1 MIQFFKT
8 LSLAPQGI
16 RSKLTMAFA
25 LMSLIPMFVFGY
37 LAFYYIFPTVDT
49 FGEVFLI
56 FVITVIIM
64 LLGFCLARNIIHPIA
79 EIAAHARGIAEGR
92 LDEQLEIKQE
102 DEIGELGNSLNYLS
116 ARLKENMTELHSY
129 GEKIK
134 QINMEINK
142 KVFALSALLQI
153 GNLITT
159 SANLDEVFNLI
170 VEKLSQ
176 LETNA
181 IAFLMLPK
189 KGKDTLT
196 MSAQVNI
203 TNERAGSYEVKI
215 GQGLLGTVAK
225 EAQPLIIDA
234 QRKPNL
240 VDEALQGALEVK
252 NLIALPVISSG
263 KAIGI
268 LGIGNNLEN
277 LAFSDDE
284 VELIGVFAKQ
294 AAIAIENDVLVRK
307 TKKLTVQ
314 DELTGLYNESYI
326 RNRLDEEIKRAI
338 SYQRPCSFI
347 IFEIGNLTQYRNLL
361 GGVIL
366 EKTLK
371 KIAQTLKEG
380 TTEIDK
386 VARFSDHQF
395 ALVLPEKNRRQ
406 ASEIMKGLEEKIG
419 KFAASQNSVKPFVPL
434 VISASLSATPIDG
447 TTTTEL
453 INKALEGIGK
463 TENQK

>member
-1 MIQFFKT
+1 MAQFFKA

-16 RSKLTMAFA
+16 RSKLIVAFA
-25 LMSLIPMFVFGY
+25 LMSLLPIFVFGY
-37 LAFYYIFPTVDT
+37 LAFYYIFPTVNT

-64 LLGFCLARNIIHPIA
+64 LLGFCLARNIIYPIA
-79 EIAAHARGIAEGR
+79 EIAARAKGIAEGR
-92 LDEQLEIKQE
+92 LDERLEIKQE

-116 ARLKENMTELHSY
+116 TRLKENMTELHSY

-153 GNLITT
+153 GNLITA
-159 SANLDEVFNLI
+159 SANLDEIFNLI
-170 VEKLSQ
+170 VEKLAQ
-176 LETNA
+176 LDTNG
-181 IAFLMLPK
+181 IAFLLLPE

-196 MSAQVNI
+196 MRAQVNI

-215 GQGLLGTVAK
+215 GQGLLGTAAK

-234 QRKPNL
+234 QRRPKATEETPQGP
-240 VDEALQGALEVK
+240 LQVK
-252 NLIALPVISSG
+252 NLAALPVISSG

-294 AAIAIENDVLVRK
+294 VAIAIENDVLLRK
-307 TKKLTVQ
+307 TEKLTVQ
-314 DELTGLYNESYI
+314 DELTGLYNKSYI
-326 RNRLDEEIKRAI
+326 RSRLDEEIKRAI

-347 IFEIGNLTQYRNLL
+347 IFEIGNLRQYRNLL
-361 GGVIL
+361 GEAIFG
-366 EKTLK
+366 KTLK
-371 KIAQTLKEG
+371 KIAQALKEG

-386 VARFSDHQF
+386 VARFSDDQF

-406 ASEIMKGLEEKIG
+406 ASGVMEDLEEKIG
-419 KFAASQNSVKPFVPL
+419 KFAASQNNVKAVVPL
-434 VISASLSATPIDG
+434 VISAGLSATPIDG
-447 TTTTEL
+447 TSATEL
-453 INKALEGIGK
+453 INRALRGIKK

>member
-1 MIQFFKT
+1 MVQFFKT

-16 RSKLTMAFA
+16 RSKLTVAFA
-25 LMSLIPMFVFGY
+25 LMSLLPMFVFGY

-49 FGEVFLI
+49 FGEIFVI

-64 LLGFCLARNIIHPIA
+64 LLGFWLARNIIYPIA
-79 EIAAHARGIAEGR
+79 EIAARAKGIAEGR
-92 LDEQLEIKQE
+92 LDEQLEIKQG
-102 DEIGELGNSLNYLS
+102 DEIGELGKSLNYLS
-116 ARLKENMTELHSY
+116 LRLKKNMTELNSY

-159 SANLDEVFNLI
+159 STNLDEVFNLI
-170 VEKLSQ
+170 VEKLAQ
-176 LETNA
+176 LETGGT
-181 IAFLMLPK
+181 AFLMLPK
-189 KGKDTLT
+189 KGKNTL
-196 MSAQVNI
+196 MMRAQVNI

-215 GQGLLGTVAK
+215 GQGLLGAVAK

-234 QRKPNL
+234 QRKANL
-240 VDEALQGALEVK
+240 LDEASQGALQVE

-268 LGIGNNLEN
+268 LGMGNNLEN

-284 VELIGVFAKQ
+284 IELIEVFAKQ
-294 AAIAIENDVLVRK
+294 VAIAIENEVLVHK
-307 TKKLTVQ
+307 TEELTVQ
-314 DELTGLYNESYI
+314 DELTGLYNNSYI
-326 RNRLDEEIKRAI
+326 RSRLDEEIKRAI

-361 GGVIL
+361 GEVIF

-371 KIAQTLKEG
+371 KIARILKEG
-380 TTEIDK
+380 TAEIDK
-386 VARFSDHQF
+386 AARFSNHQF
-395 ALVLPEKNRRQ
+395 ALLLPEKNRRQ
-406 ASEIMKGLEEKIG
+406 ALGVMKDLEEKIG
-419 KFAASQNSVKPFVPL
+419 EFAASQNSVKPFVSL
-434 VISASLSATPIDG
+434 VISASFSAAPIDG
-447 TTTTEL
+447 TTATEL

-463 TENQK
+463 TEKQK